1 MMGSTYVSDPRVWK
15 SFYRNMM
22 DGQFRPGK
30 YRGRQTGGGIGGMF
44 SKKPYMIPVTPNL
57 TSTEYP
63 DKKVVGKHVTP
74 MAAVEER
81 AKSELNDAIKDK
93 IPHVSEKTIK
103 VGKRQERI
111 KPKSAVKTTTS
122 KSVKRKKLE
131 EEEDWEGTIFK
142 KLKK

>member
-22 DGQFRPGK
+22 NGQFRPGK

-44 SKKPYMIPVTPNL
+44 FKKPYMIPVNPH
-57 TSTEYP
+57 STESP
-63 DKKVVGKHVTP
+63 DIKVMGKHVTS

-81 AKSELNDAIKDK
+81 AKSELKEAIKET
-93 IPHVSEKTIK
+93 IPHVSEKTFK
-103 VGKRQERI
+103 ADKRQKRI

-122 KSVKRKKLE
+122 KRVKRKKLE
-131 EEEDWEGTIFK
+131 GEIGK
-142 KLKK
+142 VLYSRN

>member
-15 SFYRNMM
+15 SFYRNMV
-22 DGQFRPGK
+22 DGHFRPGK

-44 SKKPYMIPVTPNL
+44 SKKPYMIPVNPHL
-57 TSTEYP
+57 ASTESP

-81 AKSELNDAIKDK
+81 AKSELKNAIKEK

-103 VGKRQERI
+103 VDKRQGRI
-111 KPKSAVKTTTS
+111 KPKSTVKTTTP
-122 KSVKRKKLE
+122 KSAKRKKFKE
-131 EEEDWEGTIFK
+131 DDWEDTIFK